1 MYLIA
6 KEKDGKLTLRVDCP
20 GHPVVGEREVRAIR
34 NALIQLHLGFCVL
47 DDITTREQRYD
58 FLTPIAHL
66 FAAYNWEE
74 HGGSSPGWLTYGPFR
89 TRLFEDGGSKLQAAM
104 DVVIPVLEIMEP
116 EHAVEVAEFTGEQFL
131 GIVLHL
137 DPLDPNLLLETE

>member
-20 GHPVVGEREVRAIR
+20 GHPIVGEREVRAIR

-47 DDITTREQRYD
+47 DDIATREQRYN

-66 FAAYNWEE
+66 FAAYHWEE
-74 HGGSSPGWLTYGPFR
+74 HGSSSPGWLTCGPFR
-89 TRLFEDGGSKLQAAM
+89 SRLFDDGNSKLQAAM
-104 DVVIPVLEIMEP
+104 DVVTPALEIMEP
-116 EHAVEVAEFTGEQFL
+116 EHTAEVSEFTGEQFL
-131 GIVLHL
+131 GIVLSM
-137 DPLDPNLLLETE
+137 DPLGPNFILETE